1 MRSIPTP
8 SLQISGTVIADRRS
22 EMSDA
27 RGGSPQTPGKN
38 SLSKGA
44 RMRLRRV
51 ILAAALLAVLALAA
65 TGCSSANNSGGG
77 QSNGSGMT
85 NRGGA
90 SNNRG
95 GSMMNR

>member
-65 TGCSSANNSGGG
+65 TGCSSASNSGGG
-77 QSNGSGMT
+77 QNH
-85 NRGGA
+85 GA
-90 SNNRG
+90 SINGG